1 MGLISR
7 VSSRTYRYFL
17 VRKKK
22 PTFFNL
28 KWFNESPTN
37 DDCVGTPAPT
47 KRKSSKP
54 PAENWPSNTPAN
66 KAPLPNAATPVKNC
80 RVSKLIDPSNWSPAE
95 LSDEPRPFLELT
107 AVLFLLK
114 L

>member
-66 KAPLPNAATPVKNC
+66 KVLSPNAVTPAKNC
-80 RVSKLIDPSNWSPAE
+80 KVSKLTDPNNWLLAE
-95 LSDEPRPFLELT
+95 PNDELRPFLELT
-107 AVLFLLK
+107 VVSFPLK

>member
-17 VRKKK
+17 VRKNQLFSTKNGSTNHLQTTIVLEHQLQPKK
-22 PTFFNL
+22 
-28 KWFNESPTN
+28 
-37 DDCVGTPAPT
+37 
-47 KRKSSKP
+47 KSSKP

-80 RVSKLIDPSNWSPAE
+80 RVLKLIDPSNWLLAE
-95 LSDEPRPFLELT
+95 LSDELRPFLELT